1 MMINNSIDTK
11 QAAEML
17 CQADDILIFCHK
29 NPDGDTLGS
38 AAGLMYALKKL
49 GKKCAVMCHDTIAPK
64 YDFLGIELFRKQF
77 EPKFTVAVD
86 VADEKLLGENTLPY
100 SEVVDLCID
109 HHPSNSG
116 YAKVVCCDGD
126 MPAAAQLMVKV
137 IEDMGVEI
145 DNRIAD
151 CLYTGIMTDTGCFKY
166 SATTAETHRVAA
178 KLLDKGAQHTMIS
191 NRFFMSRSRKT
202 MELEKYVL
210 NTMEFMYDGRCAVI
224 VLDDEILNRIG
235 TQPGD
240 IDGISAIPR
249 SIEGVDIGITIRQI
263 DENKFKISVRTSEN
277 ADACAIA
284 QGLGGGGHIRAAG
297 CEVIG
302 SLECAKKAILRE
314 VENALCL

>member
-1 MMINNSIDTK
+1 MINNSIDAK
-11 QAAEML
+11 QAAQML
-17 CQADDILIFCHK
+17 CQADNILIICHK

-38 AAGLMYALKKL
+38 AAGLMHALKKL
-49 GKKCAVMCHDTIAPK
+49 GKTCAVMCNDEIAPK

-77 EPKFTVAVD
+77 VPEFTVAVD
-86 VADEKLLGENTLPY
+86 VADTKLFGDRTLPY

-126 MPAAAQLMVKV
+126 MPAAAQLMVSV
-137 IEDMGVEI
+137 VENMGVEI
-145 DNRIAD
+145 DSVIAD

-166 SATTAETHRVAA
+166 SATSAETHRVAA
-178 KLLDKGAQHTMIS
+178 KLLDAGAQHTMIS
-191 NRFFMSRSRKT
+191 TKFFMSRSRRT
-202 MELEKYVL
+202 MELEKYAL
-210 NTMEFMYDGRCAVI
+210 NTMEFLYDGRCAVI
-224 VLDDEILNRIG
+224 VLAADILQQIG
-235 TQPGD
+235 AQPSD

-263 DENKFKISVRTSEN
+263 DDSRFKISVRTSEN
-277 ADACAIA
+277 ADACSIA

-297 CEVIG
+297 CEVMG

>member
-1 MMINNSIDTK
+1 MINNSIDAK
-11 QAAEML
+11 QAAQML
-17 CQADDILIFCHK
+17 CQADNILIICHK

-38 AAGLMYALKKL
+38 AAGLMHALKKL
-49 GKKCAVMCHDTIAPK
+49 GKICAVMCNDEIAPK

-77 EPKFTVAVD
+77 VPEFTVAVD
-86 VADEKLLGENTLPY
+86 VADTKLFGDKTLPY
-100 SEVVDLCID
+100 SEVIDLCID

-116 YAKVVCCDGD
+116 YAKVVCCDGT
-126 MPAAAQLMVKV
+126 MPAAAQLMVSV
-137 IEDMGVEI
+137 VENMGVEI
-145 DNRIAD
+145 DSTIAD

-166 SATTAETHRVAA
+166 SATSAETHRVAA
-178 KLLDKGAQHTMIS
+178 KLLDAGAQHTMIS
-191 NRFFMSRSRKT
+191 TKFFMSRSRKT
-202 MELEKYVL
+202 MELEKYAL

-224 VLDDEILNRIG
+224 VLAADILQQIG
-235 TQPGD
+235 AQPSD

-263 DENKFKISVRTSEN
+263 DDSRFKISVRTSEN
-277 ADACAIA
+277 ADACSIA

-297 CEVIG
+297 CEVMG

>member
-1 MMINNSIDTK
+1 MINNSIDAK
-11 QAAEML
+11 QAAQML
-17 CQADDILIFCHK
+17 CQADNILIICHK

-38 AAGLMYALKKL
+38 AAGLMHALKKL
-49 GKKCAVMCHDTIAPK
+49 GKTCAVMCNDEIAPK

-77 EPKFTVAVD
+77 VPEFTVAVD
-86 VADEKLLGENTLPY
+86 VADTKLFGDKTLPY
-100 SEVVDLCID
+100 SEVIDLCID

-116 YAKVVCCDGD
+116 YAKVVCCDGT
-126 MPAAAQLMVKV
+126 MPAAAQLMVSV
-137 IEDMGVEI
+137 VENMGVEI
-145 DNRIAD
+145 DSTIAD

-166 SATTAETHRVAA
+166 SATSAETHRVAA
-178 KLLDKGAQHTMIS
+178 KLLDAGAQHTMIS
-191 NRFFMSRSRKT
+191 TKFFMSRSRKT
-202 MELEKYVL
+202 MELEKYAL

-224 VLDDEILNRIG
+224 VLAADILQQIG
-235 TQPGD
+235 AQPSD

-263 DENKFKISVRTSEN
+263 DDSRFKISVRTSEN
-277 ADACAIA
+277 ADACSIA

-297 CEVIG
+297 CEVMG